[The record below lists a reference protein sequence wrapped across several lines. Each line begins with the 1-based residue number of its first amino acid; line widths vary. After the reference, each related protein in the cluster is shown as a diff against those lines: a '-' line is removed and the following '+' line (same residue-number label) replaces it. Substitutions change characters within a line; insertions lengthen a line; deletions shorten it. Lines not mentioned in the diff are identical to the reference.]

1 MGWAS
6 GSSLFSDIIDAI
18 NDSEIDDETRQ
29 QLYQRLIPIFEDED
43 CDTLGECLGQ
53 DKAFDSV
60 YKQLYPDDNDEDA
73 LDFLDD
79 PEEGC

>member
-60 YKQLYPDDNDEDA
+60 YKQLYPDDNDEDG